1 MNKLDNS
8 KFSSEMN
15 YNSFVNYNIDNSYKL
30 DDSYLEGS
38 YKLDKNNIEIMDD
51 YNNYKMDNNVKNYD
65 GRDIYK
71 MKNKFSAY
79 KVEQVDDIDGFEND
93 GINKHGIEDED
104 TNYEFVNSNSSTNT
118 GFNSVTPPNIQMIKY
133 KLDSQNKALADDKVD
148 NSFEVLADNRD
159 YMNFYQPYQFYGNY
173 HNGLM
178 NQIPSF
184 PMAPNNY
191 NSLTMNM
198 DRLNNSNI
206 NSINLEPIVRENS
219 TIDNESIEDIDQS
232 SQMPVITDMN
242 LNKNMHDSISDR
254 MINAIDMNDNE
265 ADIRPPP
272 NRSDPIYTSISGLK
286 WKSKS
291 KKWVVRWD
299 NPITNRR
306 VYKYFSG
313 NRYGFLGA
321 HKRAKFYLEFLNAS
335 VGKINSTTPGNPF
348 CRRTEGP
355 PKGKTNKSLIRKYY
369 SNNFIQYP
377 DYINNN
383 FVMNANNN
391 YQPNYVPSNGDN
403 GDMSNIDGA
412 SNNSNMDYFNY
423 FYNNQDKAKNVEAGS
438 SMDNPWYIT
447 QNFNVF

>member
-1 MNKLDNS
+1 MGKPGNS
-8 KFSSEMN
+8 EFETGMN
-15 YNSFVNYNIDNSYKL
+15 YNNFSNYNIDNSYKL
-30 DDSYLEGS
+30 DDSYLESS
-38 YKLDKNNIEIMDD
+38 YKLDKNNIERMDD
-51 YNNYKMDNNVKNYD
+51 YENYKMDNTVQKYD
-65 GRDIYK
+65 DGDIYK

-79 KVEQVDDIDGFEND
+79 KVEHVDDIDSFGND

-118 GFNSVTPPNIQMIKY
+118 GFNSATPPNIQMIKY
-133 KLDSQNKALADDKVD
+133 RLDSQNKAIADNKVD
-148 NSFEVLADNRD
+148 NGFENSADNRD
-159 YMNFYQPYQFYGNY
+159 FMNFYQPYQFYGNF

-184 PMAPNNY
+184 PMTPNNY
-191 NSLTMNM
+191 NSLTMSI
-198 DRLNNSNI
+198 DRLSNSSINN
-206 NSINLEPIVRENS
+206 INLEPIVRENS
-219 TIDNESIEDIDQS
+219 TIDNDSIEDMDQS
-232 SQMPVITDMN
+232 NQMPVISDIN
-242 LNKNMHDSISDR
+242 LNKSMHDSISGR
-254 MINAIDMNDNE
+254 VSNSIDINDNE
-265 ADIRPPP
+265 ADIRPPL

-383 FVMNANNN
+383 YVLNGNHSHP
-391 YQPNYVPSNGDN
+391 PNYVSNNGDN
-403 GDMSNIDGA
+403 GDLSNIDGA
-412 SNNSNMDYFNY
+412 SNNSNMEYFNY
-423 FYNNQDKAKNVEAGS
+423 FYNNQDKANNVEAGS

-447 QNFNVF
+447 QNFNNF